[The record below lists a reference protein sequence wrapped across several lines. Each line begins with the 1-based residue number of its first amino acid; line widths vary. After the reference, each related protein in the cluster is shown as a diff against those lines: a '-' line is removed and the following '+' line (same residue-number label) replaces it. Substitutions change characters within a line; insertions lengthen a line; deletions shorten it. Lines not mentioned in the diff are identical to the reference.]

1 MNLFRSEQHA
11 RNWREWNEELNWTLQ
26 SGAWW
31 AETFSMPIFRNRAR
45 TDFVSWLAQEG
56 GAER

>member
-45 TDFVSWLAQEG
+45 TDFV
-56 GAER
+56 